1 MKTQRFG
8 GWVRTGVV
16 VLAVGTIGAGMAAAD
31 PGDGVTAGNSGGA
44 ETNAGPF
51 GGDPSDGS
59 FNLWPS
65 DHAADNVNLGPF
77 SGGFDAGTA
86 GDLDLGAAGGE
97 GPAGDGRSGDN
108 AGGMPFLW

>member
-8 GWVRTGVV
+8 GWVVTGVV
-16 VLAVGTIGAGMAAAD
+16 ALAVGTIGAGLAAAD
-31 PGDGVTAGNSGGA
+31 PGDGVTAGNGGGA
-44 ETNAGPF
+44 ETKSGPF
-51 GGDPSDGS
+51 GGDLNDGS
-59 FNLWPS
+59 FKLWPS

-86 GDLDLGAAGGE
+86 GEFDQGAAGGD

>member
-8 GWVRTGVV
+8 GRVVTGVV
-16 VLAVGTIGAGMAAAD
+16 ALAVGTIGAGLAAAD
-31 PGDGVTAGNSGGA
+31 PGEGVTAGNGGGA
-44 ETNAGPF
+44 ETNSGPF
-51 GGDPSDGS
+51 GGDLNDGS
-59 FNLWPS
+59 FKLWPS

-86 GDLDLGAAGGE
+86 GEFDQGAAGGD